1 MLIEKQNGLN
11 NRQVIKQGIELT
23 HAKTPLSRAELDLI
37 LVLIAQIKQEDTKFK
52 DYHFTLKELSVY
64 MGRELQSKQIRNLV
78 MSLLEKPLLL
88 PIEGMLDSEHWM
100 ATNWFSYF
108 TYNNGV
114 ISCAFNERLQP
125 FLLDIKGRY
134 SIGSLKTLL
143 SMKSKYSK
151 ELYLVLSSEAYKGF
165 YEVEV
170 IDLMKKLQV
179 PKSLLN
185 YADFKRKVLIQSKQD
200 MDKFSDISFEL
211 EESEKIRKRV
221 IKIKFHI
228 TRNLNDLKAFIKTI
242 RELYTN
248 VPLVQTK
255 DGVLQ
260 CSTKGYLYIK
270 DKPEKDIHPKTAE
283 KLWQNIHEKRDALLI
298 FKDNQ
303 ENIT

>member
-1 MLIEKQNGLN
+1 MVIEKQNGLN
-11 NRQVIKQGIELT
+11 KRQVVRQGIELT

-64 MGRELQSKQIRNLV
+64 MDRELQSKQIRNLV

-151 ELYLVLSSEAYKGF
+151 ELYLVLSAEAYKGF

-221 IKIKFHI
+221 IKIKFNI
-228 TRNLNDLKAFIKTI
+228 TRNINDLKAFIKTV
-242 RELYTN
+242 RELYIN

-255 DGVLQ
+255 DGILQ

-270 DKPEKDIHPKTAE
+270 GKPEKGIHPKTAE
-283 KLWQNIHEKRDALLI
+283 KLWKDIHEKRHELLI
-298 FKDNQ
+298 FKETQ
-303 ENIT
+303 ENMK